1 MKIFR
6 VFAVMLLA
14 ASFIFASACETN
26 ADVVSR
32 NISVEAGMFK
42 INRRIVFYNGI
53 TDSYILT
60 VEGRCSVDHADK
72 LAVTCK
78 TGEDSYKKHYL
89 GLSDNVTYFS
99 EQLDNSDVSAYRY
112 KVIFKPQVITP
123 DVDLSIGAIA
133 MPNSSKADRQPY
145 AF

>member
-1 MKIFR
+1 MKTKSSFNIKMA
-6 VFAVMLLA
+6 FAISLILLSGA
-14 ASFIFASACETN
+14 MSGCSTD

-32 NISVEAGMFK
+32 NLSQEAGMFK
-42 INRRIVFYNGI
+42 VLRRIIFYNGI

-60 VEGRCSVDHADK
+60 IEGFCQVEHGEK

-99 EQLDNSDVSAYRY
+99 EQLDGKDVSSNRY
-112 KVIFKPQVITP
+112 KVIFKPKSIVP
-123 DVDLSIGAIA
+123 DVELSIG
-133 MPNSSKADRQPY
+133 N
-145 AF
+145 